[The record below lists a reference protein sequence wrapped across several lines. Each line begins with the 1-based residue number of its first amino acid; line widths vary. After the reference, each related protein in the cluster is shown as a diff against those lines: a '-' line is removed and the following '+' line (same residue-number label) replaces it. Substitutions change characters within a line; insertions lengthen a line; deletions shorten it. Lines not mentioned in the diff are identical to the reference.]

1 MCVCLC
7 GIIVEKI
14 IMIIIIIFILI
25 LGGCVKNDNENSHT
39 ETHIY

>member
-1 MCVCLC
+1 
-7 GIIVEKI
+7 
-14 IMIIIIIFILI
+14 MIIIIIIIMI